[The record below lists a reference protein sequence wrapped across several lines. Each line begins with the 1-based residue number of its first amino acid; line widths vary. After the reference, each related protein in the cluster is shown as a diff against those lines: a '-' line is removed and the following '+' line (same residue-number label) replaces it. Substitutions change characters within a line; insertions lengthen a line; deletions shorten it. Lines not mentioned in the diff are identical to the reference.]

1 MHELSIMMGIVEIVE
16 SEANNRHA
24 SRVESVELEIGK
36 LSGIELDALTFIW
49 DSAVK
54 GTLLEG
60 AQREILVKEGIARCP
75 DCKDTFPVKELFD
88 PCPKCENYFTDL
100 IQGQELR
107 VKSLVI
113 S

>member
-16 SEANNRHA
+16 SEAKSRKA
-24 SRVESVELEIGK
+24 SKIESIELEIGQ
-36 LSGIELDALTFIW
+36 LSGIEIDALTFIW

-60 AQREILVKEGIARCP
+60 ATRQIQVKEGLALCP
-75 DCKDTFPVKELFD
+75 DCRDTFPVKELFD
-88 PCPKCENYFTDL
+88 PCPQCKNYFTDL

-107 VKSLVI
+107 VKSFVI